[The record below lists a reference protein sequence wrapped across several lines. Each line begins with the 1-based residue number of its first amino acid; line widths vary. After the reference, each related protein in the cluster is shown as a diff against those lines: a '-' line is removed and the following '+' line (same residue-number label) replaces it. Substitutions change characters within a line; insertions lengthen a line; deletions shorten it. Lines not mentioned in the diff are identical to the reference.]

1 MNWGGRVISVKIYR
15 DTDPDVEL
23 DRLIQEESKEDVCVA
38 VDAGYHTGLRKVNR
52 TVKALLRLS
61 KPHWRLVLKLECNR
75 CRDVPTSV
83 WKLVDLIELRLDHN
97 HLETISPAIAKLVK
111 LKKLCIGYNPLE
123 EFPETVCQLK
133 QLEELGANDCRLS
146 VLPSSFASL
155 RDLLK
160 LHLDNNLFGQVP
172 DVVCE
177 LKNLRTLRLDNNQL
191 NSLPRSFAN
200 LRWLKD
206 LGLSRNCFKEFP
218 RVVCELLKL
227 EMLSIGGNQLSELPM
242 TITKLVDLQYLNL
255 ARNSFTHFPLFLG
268 EFSRISYFFSHG
280 WFNHSACFHFAHT
293 IYAGNP
299 TSNGLHDYDLFRFLQ
314 GHKESVRL
322 SAIITGGFCAANDT
336 NPWTKFLVRG
346 LYDPRLFLIIF
357 DFAFEESDRKR
368 GRFEE

>member
-1 MNWGGRVISVKIYR
+1 MAKALV
-15 DTDPDVEL
+15 
-23 DRLIQEESKEDVCVA
+23 RLIE
-38 VDAGYHTGLRKVNR
+38 
-52 TVKALLRLS
+52 
-61 KPHWRLVLKLECNR
+61 PHWRLLLLIGFNSLES
-75 CRDVPTSV
+75 VPESV
-83 WKLVDLIELRLDHN
+83 WQLTGMEELGLSCNKLK
-97 HLETISPAIAKLVK
+97 TISPAIVKLVK
-111 LKKLCIGYNPLE
+111 LKTLWIDNNPLE
-123 EFPETVCQLK
+123 DFPETVCQLK
-133 QLEELGANDCRLS
+133 QLEVLAVERCQLRI
-146 VLPSSFASL
+146 LPSSLASL

-160 LHLDNNLFGQVP
+160 LHLDNNLFGQLP

-191 NSLPRSFAN
+191 KSLPRSFAN
-200 LRWLKD
+200 LRWLRD

-218 RVVCELLKL
+218 RVVCELRKL

-346 LYDPRLFLIIF
+346 LYDPRLFLFIF
-357 DFAFEESDRKR
+357 DFAFNDDRKK